1 MKMITEDLTEEL
13 FTDDPLIPQGIIS
26 TYQAIKK
33 NRMVSQEM
41 VSPYIQNFPMNISL
55 SNFSEL
61 PSEKGLDIALEGFAV
76 LFKVA
81 AGVLLVSALGVCI
94 FNFVRSR
101 KAAEATTANASSGAM
116 LHREITKLLTGIR
129 AAGGYHDRTIK
140 IKSSDIP
147 TGVTR
152 RALNLHGEITYT
164 DWANSFYAYGHDQHF
179 VNAIASKVATNQFP
193 SVTEHLMTPMA
204 DYLSDLG
211 GRVKQLALIIQ
222 DLPAALNAGRLP
234 EMVRSIEN
242 LNIQEVRATFLG
254 HLERVYGKELSAPR
268 TILPAN
274 SALLLDSR
282 VTSLKEFYDNTRED
296 KHFVRDHY
304 QNNLDRWRNG
314 DVEGMLGRIPEICTQ
329 ASKLGAAP
337 SLSTGKNIV
346 DECEKLR
353 QKVSAQEVP
362 EVVEDA
368 LKKIL
373 EDIRL
378 DSVASVNLF
387 EMVINEQRQFTIY
400 IQDILNQTI
409 EWGGAVAAFTKPV
422 DPSGARKL
430 LRDVQ
435 EATASTRK
443 VKL

>member
-1 MKMITEDLTEEL
+1 MKMITENLNEDWMKDNPEYFSGLA
-13 FTDDPLIPQGIIS
+13 S
-26 TYQAIKK
+26 TYSTLK
-33 NRMVSQEM
+33 NDRLVSQEM
-41 VSPYIQNFPMNISL
+41 VSPYIQNFPMNVSL
-55 SNFSEL
+55 NNFSKE
-61 PSEKGLDIALEGFAV
+61 PSEKGLEIALEGFAV

-94 FNFVRSR
+94 FNFIRSR
-101 KAAEATTANASSGAM
+101 KAAEATTDYASNGVV
-116 LHREITKLLTGIR
+116 LNKEISKLLAGIR
-129 AAGGYHDRTIK
+129 SAKGFHDRTQK
-140 IKSSDIP
+140 IKASDLP
-147 TGVTR
+147 TGLSR
-152 RALNLHGEITYT
+152 RALHLSGEITYIE
-164 DWANSFYAYGHDQHF
+164 WASAFYAYGHDQHF
-179 VNAIASKVATNQFP
+179 VNAIASKVATDKFP

-211 GRVKQLALIIQ
+211 GRVKQLSLIVQ
-222 DLPAALNAGRLP
+222 DLPTALNAGRLP
-234 EMVRSIEN
+234 QVVKKIED
-242 LNIQEVRATFLG
+242 LNIQAVRATFLG
-254 HLERVYGKELSAPR
+254 HLERVYGKELAQPR
-268 TILPAN
+268 TVLPAN
-274 SALLLDSR
+274 SALLMDSR
-282 VTSLKEFYDNTRED
+282 VTSLKEFYDATRDD
-296 KHFVRDHY
+296 KNFVRDHY
-304 QNNLDRWRNG
+304 QSNLDKWKNG
-314 DVEGMLGRIPEICTQ
+314 DVEGMLGRIPQICEQ

-353 QKVSAQEVP
+353 QKLANMEVP

-368 LKKIL
+368 MKAIL

-409 EWGGAVAAFTKPV
+409 EWAAAVGAFTRPG
-422 DPSGARKL
+422 DPSAAKKL

-435 EATASTRK
+435 DASQATRK

>member
-1 MKMITEDLTEEL
+1 MKMITENLNEDWMKDNPEYFSGLA
-13 FTDDPLIPQGIIS
+13 S
-26 TYQAIKK
+26 TYATLK
-33 NRMVSQEM
+33 NDRLVSQEM

-55 SNFSEL
+55 SNFSEQ
-61 PSEKGLDIALEGFAV
+61 PSEKGLEIALEGFAV

-101 KAAEATTANASSGAM
+101 KAAEATTNYASNGVV
-116 LHREITKLLTGIR
+116 LNKEITKLVAGIR
-129 AAGGYHDRTIK
+129 AAKGFHDRTQK
-140 IKSSDIP
+140 IKASDLP
-147 TGVTR
+147 AGMSR
-152 RALNLHGEITYT
+152 RALHLSGEITYNE
-164 DWANSFYAYGHDQHF
+164 WASAFYAYGHDQHF

-211 GRVKQLALIIQ
+211 GRVKQLALIVQ
-222 DLPAALNAGRLP
+222 DLPTALNAGRLP
-234 EMVRSIEN
+234 QVVKQIEE
-242 LNIQEVRATFLG
+242 LNIQAVRATFLG
-254 HLERVYGKELSAPR
+254 HLERVYGKELSQPR
-268 TILPAN
+268 TVLPSN
-274 SALLLDSR
+274 SALLMDSR
-282 VTSLKEFYDNTRED
+282 VTSLKEFYDATRDD
-296 KHFVRDHY
+296 KNFVRDHY
-304 QNNLDRWRNG
+304 QSNLDKWKNG
-314 DVEGMLGRIPEICTQ
+314 DVEGMLGRIPQICEQ

-337 SLSTGKNIV
+337 SLSTGKNVV

-353 QKVSAQEVP
+353 QKLANMEVP

-368 LKKIL
+368 MKAIL

-409 EWGGAVAAFTKPV
+409 EWAAAVGAFTRPG
-422 DPSGARKL
+422 DPNAAKKL

-435 EATASTRK
+435 DASQATRK